1 MTAVAATV
9 PGALPDDRIAQYRDD
24 GPIALAI
31 GRLGARVGVPGI
43 VLLVAA
49 AAPLVALL
57 AVHGEDPPR
66 GLLGAAL
73 GWAVL
78 LGGLSSG
85 RPHGGRFAWAV
96 PTVLRMLEYGTFIWI
111 AAVGPDAAQPAVFAF
126 LCAIAFRQYDIVYRL
141 RHRSEPPPAW
151 ITTIG
156 GGWDGRLLAAYAL
169 LLLDA
174 LPAGLFLAAAGLAV
188 VSVTE
193 SARGWAR
200 QSARGLSDDDEEDET
215 P

>member
-1 MTAVAATV
+1 MSAVPAAPAAAAAPDTRL
-9 PGALPDDRIAQYRDD
+9 ALYRDD
-24 GPIALAI
+24 GPLAIAI
-31 GRLGARVGVPGI
+31 GRIGMRLPVPGI
-43 VLLVAA
+43 VLLLAA

-57 AVHGEDPPR
+57 ATHGEDPPR
-66 GLLGAAL
+66 GALGAAL

-78 LGGLSSG
+78 AGGLSSG
-85 RPHGGRFAWAV
+85 RPQGGRFDWAV
-96 PTVLRMLEYGTFIWI
+96 PTVLRMVEYGTFIWL
-111 AAVGPDAAQPAVFAF
+111 AAIGPGAAQPAVYAF
-126 LCAIAFRQYDIVYRL
+126 LCAIAFRQYDIVYRV

-156 GGWDGRLLAAYAL
+156 GGWDGRLLVAYAL

-174 LPAGLFLAAAGLAV
+174 LPAGLFLAAAALAV

-200 QSARGLSDDDEEDET
+200 QSARGLSDDDDDET